1 MRGRWVG
8 GLALVLGLVASLG
21 PVAPPPL
28 AAAPAPAAPPLQ
40 PAVVQMATVESGG
53 NAGFY
58 IAMERGYFQ
67 EQGIQLDLTK
77 FATGI
82 DYVPALARGQVDV
95 ATTDLSAGILN
106 VFTRDI
112 PIKMVADRGSLPPGG
127 GWQAI
132 LLRPDL
138 VDRVRDYRDLRGLRF
153 GISFEG
159 AFSQRVIGQALELG
173 GLTLADAEFVI
184 LPSGDVPAAL
194 ANRALDAT
202 EIFEPQVTI
211 ATENGFAVRWRGADE
226 ILPDAEA
233 VVISYGPQFASRTD
247 LARRWMVA
255 YLKGVRD
262 YNDAC
267 RGGPNRAEIV
277 GILTRTTPIR
287 DPALWDRLVWTAIDP
302 NGRVN
307 TASILETQAWYRRN
321 NMLQGD
327 FDLRPFVDSSFAE
340 WAVQQLGPY
349 QGGRACPS
357 TS

>member
-1 MRGRWVG
+1 
-8 GLALVLGLVASLG
+8 
-21 PVAPPPL
+21 
-28 AAAPAPAAPPLQ
+28 
-40 PAVVQMATVESGG
+40 MATVESGG

-58 IAMERGYFQ
+58 IAMERGYFL

-106 VFTRDI
+106 VFSRDI
-112 PIKMVADRGSLPPGG
+112 PIKMVADRGSLPLGA

-132 LLRPDL
+132 LVRPDL
-138 VDRVRDYRDLRGLRF
+138 ADQVRDYRDLRGRRF

-159 AFSQRVIGQALELG
+159 AFSQRVIGRALELG
-173 GLTLADAEFVI
+173 GLSLGDAEFTF
-184 LPSGDVPAAL
+184 LASGDVPVAL
-194 ANRALDAT
+194 ANRSIDAT
-202 EIFEPQVTI
+202 LVFEPQVTI
-211 ATENGFAVRWRGADE
+211 AVEQGFAVRWRGADE
-226 ILPDAEA
+226 IVPDAQA
-233 VVISYGPQFASRTD
+233 VVISYGPQFASRTE

-267 RGGPNRAEIV
+267 RGGPNRAEII

-287 DPALWDRLVWTAIDP
+287 DPALWERLVWTAIDP

-307 TASILETQAWYRRN
+307 LASIVETQAWYRRN
-321 NMLQGD
+321 NLLQGD
-327 FDLRPFVDSSFAE
+327 TDLRPFADPSFAE

-349 QGGRACPS
+349 QSVRATCPGGVY
-357 TS
+357 